1 MDDERERDDIDRRIR
16 AALAPDE
23 ETVDRVVMRALA
35 AETPAAPR
43 RGSTYALGAL
53 VVVTV
58 VTVVALVVINV
69 SSRPR
74 RATPSPTTA
83 ASLSFTGRGSLLAV
97 EGSDGRRWIVGGP
110 PDRTKRGAYV
120 IVIPQ

>member
-1 MDDERERDDIDRRIR
+1 MDDERERDDIDRHIR

-53 VVVTV
+53 VVTV
-58 VTVVALVVINV
+58 VTLVALVVINL

-83 ASLSFTGRGSLLAV
+83 ASLSITGRGSLLAV

-110 PDRTKRGAYV
+110 PDRTQRGAYV